1 MSEAQTPLHKDHP
14 LMKAWE
20 KYKAGPEYANS
31 LKWAR
36 TARVEDHADGAL
48 TLTYPHTE
56 GSMWAAFSAGFDE
69 RYGGSE

>member
-1 MSEAQTPLHKDHP
+1 MPAEQALPKDHP

-20 KYKAGPEYANS
+20 KYKASEGYANS

-36 TARVEDHADGAL
+36 TARVQDHPDGAM

-56 GSMWAAFSAGFDE
+56 GSMWAAFCAGYDD
-69 RYGGSE
+69 RYGGE